1 MFDDDDVVLGIEDLR
16 PLIPVSRKTITN
28 RLRDGR
34 DLPTHFTVGR
44 KTFFRRSAVLA
55 WIEQRERQAQDR
67 LSQQGAVT
75 NA

>member
-1 MFDDDDVVLGIEDLR
+1 MFDDDDVVLEVEDLR

-34 DLPTHFTVGR
+34 DLPPHFTVGR

-55 WIEQRERQAQDR
+55 WIEQREREAQDR
-67 LSQQGAVT
+67 LSQTGVVAD
-75 NA
+75 A